1 MRVNAYYFVG
11 HIAAALLLL
20 SSASALAQSTAEAGT
35 PPFLYVVVAEEGKI
49 KKKGDDYVLKL
60 DKDDIEH
67 VLEISEK
74 PFKLKNY
81 ISADELVRTW
91 QEGAGDFGGAT
102 MKATILSEDGAIPAV
117 NLKSIT
123 KTSDKMEF
131 VFILDGNASVDLD
144 KFRKLDE
151 VTVVNYC
158 CHPEGGGG
166 EWLWGGK

>member
-1 MRVNAYYFVG
+1 MRVNACYLVG
-11 HIAAALLLL
+11 HIAAALLLM
-20 SSASALAQSTAEAGT
+20 SAVSALAQPAAETGT
-35 PPFLYVVVAEEGKI
+35 PSFLYVVVAEEGKI

-81 ISADELVRTW
+81 ISADKLVRTW

-102 MKATILSEDGAIPAV
+102 MKATILSEDGAIREV
-117 NLKSIT
+117 SLKSIT
-123 KTSDKMEF
+123 KTAKKMKF
-131 VFILDGNASVDLD
+131 VFNLDGNASVDLD
-144 KFRKLDE
+144 KFRKIDE

-158 CHPEGGGG
+158 CHPEGGG